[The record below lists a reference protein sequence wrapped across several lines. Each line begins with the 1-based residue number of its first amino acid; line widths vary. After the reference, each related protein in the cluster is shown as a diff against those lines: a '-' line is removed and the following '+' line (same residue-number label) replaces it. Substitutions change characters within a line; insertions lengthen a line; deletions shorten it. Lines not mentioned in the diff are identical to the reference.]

1 MSIKINRKIVGF
13 RVNTAQ
19 EAKAAEPVKA
29 PSNVV
34 HLHEQ
39 TERPEV
45 LEGRTYKLKS
55 PLLDSSL
62 YITINDIVLNKGTEH
77 EVRRPYEI
85 FINSKDTT
93 SHQWVVALTRL
104 MSAVFRK
111 GGDVTFIPDELLS
124 VFDPAGGYM
133 SKDGYIPSIIAE
145 IGKIV
150 KRHLEHVGLLRA
162 VKMEVNKEVP
172 SDALLHATVCG
183 KCHQKSLVLM
193 DGCSTCLSCGASK
206 CN

>member
-13 RVNTAQ
+13 RVNTAPEVKV
-19 EAKAAEPVKA
+19 EAVKPV
-29 PSNVV
+29 SNVV

-39 TERPEV
+39 VERPEV

-55 PLLDSSL
+55 PLLDASL

-133 SKDGYIPSIIAE
+133 SKDGYVPSIIAE

-150 KRHLEHVGLLRA
+150 KQHLVFVGLI
-162 VKMEVNKEVP
+162 KEAKPEPTKVIP
-172 SDALLHATVCG
+172 ADALLHATMCG
-183 KCHQKSLVLM
+183 KCNQKSLVLM
-193 DGCSTCLSCGASK
+193 DGCSTCVSCGASK
-206 CN
+206 CG